1 MKNLEPLK
9 QVTNIKTGTSDKKT
23 ISNQPHEIAAAA
35 KSMRVEPIVI
45 HLAKHITKSNDRE
58 VISIWVDQ
66 WRGSSVGV
74 II

>member
-1 MKNLEPLK
+1 MK
-9 QVTNIKTGTSDKKT
+9 DKKT

-35 KSMRVEPIVI
+35 KSMGVEQISI
-45 HLAKHITKSNDRE
+45 YLAKHETKSNNRE
-58 VISIWVDQ
+58 VIKEWIEK

>member
-1 MKNLEPLK
+1 MSN
-9 QVTNIKTGTSDKKT
+9 QDKKT

-35 KSMRVEPIVI
+35 KSMGVEPICI
-45 HLAKHITKSNDRE
+45 YLAKHETKSNNRE
-58 VISIWVDQ
+58 VIKEWIEK

>member
-1 MKNLEPLK
+1 MK
-9 QVTNIKTGTSDKKT
+9 DKKT

-35 KSMRVEPIVI
+35 KSMGVEPIAI
-45 HLAKHITKSNDRE
+45 HLAKYETKSNDRTIIKE
-58 VISIWVDQ
+58 WLEK